1 MEKDL
6 LRKSAELEKS
16 LHEKIGKKEKELE
29 MQEKSIAKELA
40 RKEKEFAKRQLELEQ
55 RLEYETDQ
63 RLQEKAKE
71 KEFAK
76 EKAKLRKSSGPV
88 SPTFFSSLLSPSRK
102 ATPPTGKK
110 ALKTPAITL
119 LPSAT
124 QPTTSKKRTSKS
136 KSDAGAS
143 STIGA
148 GFLQSVKK
156 ATNSSFVAAA
166 QTAHSLLKPIVG
178 GSHEEFSPIEAADP
192 RSASKVLAKKS
203 SAAKVAK
210 TPKSSGSA
218 MKEKLTKKFEE
229 NKSPLSRA
237 MKRLE
242 DTNAPPLKRR
252 ASMELPIPTS
262 ALKKTPPSTVTTKR
276 RKSRVWGNDD
286 SNVAAAKTVAVA
298 LATSEPSPKKDIDAK
313 TKDEDAPEK
322 KKRGRKPKAK
332 SAAKTVPVKKTTIT
346 KRPKA
351 AASAKKPKATIK
363 AAKKPKAATAKKSAA
378 TPVKATR
385 RSSRL
390 RK

>member
-1 MEKDL
+1 MKQINVYR
-6 LRKSAELEKS
+6 RK
-16 LHEKIGKKEKELE
+16 
-29 MQEKSIAKELA
+29 
-40 RKEKEFAKRQLELEQ
+40 RK
-55 RLEYETDQ
+55 
-63 RLQEKAKE
+63 
-71 KEFAK
+71 
-76 EKAKLRKSSGPV
+76 RKSSQRKKQNYERV
-88 SPTFFSSLLSPSRK
+88 RDRCRQHFFHRFCRLLGKQLRQP
-102 ATPPTGKK
+102 AKK

-286 SNVAAAKTVAVA
+286 SNIAAAKTVAVA